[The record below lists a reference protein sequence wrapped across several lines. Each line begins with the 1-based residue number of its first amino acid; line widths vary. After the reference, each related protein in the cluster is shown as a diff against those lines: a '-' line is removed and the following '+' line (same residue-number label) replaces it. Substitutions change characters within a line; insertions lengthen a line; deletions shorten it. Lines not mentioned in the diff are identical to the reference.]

1 MWNDKQCYVSWK
13 NGWELKV
20 LTPKQMLK
28 KLTIALAQVK
38 TDITSENLLNKIPQI
53 IYSSH

>member
-1 MWNDKQCYVSWK
+1 
-13 NGWELKV
+13 
-20 LTPKQMLK
+20 MLK